1 MAKRAPKRTAQ
12 QRRRLIIESAQAMF
26 AASNY
31 ARVGTAELAK
41 AAGIS
46 EPALYRYFSSK
57 KDLFISTIKAT
68 GTRLLD
74 VWERLASEVVDP
86 LEVIRAIGVGYY
98 DHLRSRSPV
107 MKLLFQALSEADDK
121 EIREALH
128 ANFAAFIR
136 FLVENIEEGKRQG
149 LIRQDVN
156 AAVAAWQ
163 FMAFGLT
170 LDLIHLLGF
179 DEELNR
185 SHVEDWGR
193 LYLDSI
199 RDTAPAAHK
208 AAGRVL
214 AKGFDRYMVENWGEL
229 YLDTI
234 EEGMLGP
241 A

>member
-1 MAKRAPKRTAQ
+1 
-12 QRRRLIIESAQAMF
+12 MF
-26 AASNY
+26 AASSY

-46 EPALYRYFSSK
+46 EPALYRYFPSK
-57 KDLFISTIKAT
+57 KELFISTIKTA
-68 GTRLLD
+68 GKRLLD
-74 VWERLASEVVDP
+74 IWERLASEVVDP
-86 LEVIRAIGVGYY
+86 LEVIQAIGLGYY

-199 RDTAPAAHK
+199 RERAPAAHK